1 MVKICRR
8 RETEVLG
15 MDERW
20 SGSEQVISA
29 DSVPVAPLH
38 VRMRK
43 FQGKMFVGGYEH
55 VLELSDTATFI
66 WRKVDGVRTVGE
78 ISQLV
83 AREYEIPAEV
93 AQADVL
99 ALFSE
104 LEQGEV
110 LTIKGSH

>member
-1 MVKICRR
+1 M
-8 RETEVLG
+8 G
-15 MDERW
+15 ERGT
-20 SGSEQVISA
+20 GSEQTISA
-29 DSVPVAPLH
+29 DSVPSAPLH

-78 ISQLV
+78 ISALV
-83 AREYEIPAEV
+83 AQEYDIPAEV
-93 AQADVL
+93 AQADVVS
-99 ALFSE
+99 LFAE

-110 LTIKGSH
+110 LIIKGSR